1 MFDEKITL
9 IESLMFLFIY
19 MLYIAFMAYNK
30 QIENKISNK
39 CKYFLRSQ
47 NDESSSLVSYEPI
60 SVFNKSNQSG
70 SNSSVSD
77 IESVAINAE
86 FKPIRV
92 HDQQM
97 DTNLRETEDLEKSNS
112 LTIRE
117 KVWKFTVYPIYLICW
132 LTIPDCRI
140 EIKQKWFYITFIM
153 SCVWISV
160 FSYLLIWMIT
170 IIGTFDLYLLVFR
183 RL

>member
-9 IESLMFLFIY
+9 IESLIFLLIY

-39 CKYFLRSQ
+39 CKYFLSSQ
-47 NDESSSLVSYEPI
+47 NDESSSLVSYKRI
-60 SVFNKSNQSG
+60 SVLDKSNQSG

-77 IESVAINAE
+77 IESIAINTE
-86 FKPIRV
+86 FKSNRV
-92 HDQQM
+92 NDQQM
-97 DTNLRETEDLEKSNS
+97 DTNLQKTEDLEKSNS
-112 LTIRE
+112 MIIRE
-117 KVWKFTVYPIYLICW
+117 KVWNFTVSPINLICW

-153 SCVWISV
+153 SCLWISV

-170 IIGTFDLYLLVFR
+170 IIGTFDLFVFR